1 MLTDPSI
8 MFCDEPTTGLDSYMA
23 ATVVEVMQKLA
34 QQGRTIIS
42 TIHQPSSQVF
52 QMFDK
57 LFLLAEGRVAF
68 SGSLE
73 EAKLFFDG

>member
-1 MLTDPSI
+1 